1 MRVHI
6 ISDMEGV
13 SGIVKPEQTSG
24 GDPMYEEGRKLYTE
38 EINAAVRGAKA
49 ARRDRDRRHGLPR
62 RRRRLDVQLADPG
75 GC

>member
-24 GDPMYEEGRKLYTE
+24 GNPMYDEGRKLYTE

-49 ARRDRDRRHGLPR
+49 AG
-62 RRRRLDVQLADPG
+62 ADEIPSWTATAPAARG
-75 GC
+75 RSTR